1 MAKAYP
7 ELTPTK
13 QVEALRIISS
23 CLVGGDGNEAHSDS
37 FEVESGSLNVNY
49 DLGYLLREGESLP
62 SAITA
67 PAHAGLDDLQWRSA
81 IKKRRGRVP
90 KQQERGRAALD

>member
-1 MAKAYP
+1 M
-7 ELTPTK
+7 
-13 QVEALRIISS
+13 EALRIISS
-23 CLVGGDGNEAHSDS
+23 CLVGGDGNEARSDP

-67 PAHAGLDDLQWRSA
+67 RPPGLEFLNT
-81 IKKRRGRVP
+81 K
-90 KQQERGRAALD
+90 